1 MRPRRDS
8 PRPGAP
14 SPSPIV
20 ARRMLGEVTFAV
32 IGLLFLIA
40 DVRTFSSTFQQTF
53 FGQSNTTLAVMATA
67 VFATSFLAPIV
78 GWRLGPKRSV
88 GMSAAMLAIA
98 TLVAT
103 VLRNNIADLAPSI
116 TAIAGGLWWL
126 GLLHAS
132 RPPDRPSPLAVALP
146 IAVSADL
153 VLRAAFRTVP
163 LVDLN
168 AALAAPLVL
177 VAALVFLASGVA
189 AMSGARTWTRPDA
202 RGALALI
209 ALPALFLVAET
220 GATNGAQ
227 IALASGL
234 GLGPEPVRATQL
246 GMVLAGLGLAAG
258 SLALSRQHP
267 RGLTAAIA
275 CAVGAALLWYVHA
288 PVVSLVGGLVLAAG
302 LFLAAA
308 TIPGAPLKIA
318 GSPAV
323 VTFALALGWLVFVGT
338 AFGFY
343 AFWAYVPAVYA
354 ATAVVAVAALLVSG
368 GALPAWRALPIALVP
383 IVVGIP
389 FVALL
394 LTPQSPPSKDPTTPF
409 RLMTYNIHQG
419 FNAGQVPSLDM
430 LLDVI
435 SRESPHVLV
444 PQEVVRGW
452 MIDEQHDALGVLA
465 ERLDMPYV
473 FAPNIG
479 DLYGNAI
486 LSRFPMTDVKRV
498 HFAVQPSVKHQPRGA
513 VGVRVGDVLIITTHL
528 YDVADSSAIRQEQV
542 RTIMSEWDGEKV
554 AIIAGDM
561 NAEPGDLE
569 MGLFSEAGY
578 GDLGEPAGGTKSQEP
593 PRRRIDYIWGVG
605 VIGSSPHTV
614 MALGASDHR
623 AVVVNV
629 TKQSRP

>member
-1 MRPRRDS
+1 M
-8 PRPGAP
+8 
-14 SPSPIV
+14 V
-20 ARRMLGEVTFAV
+20 GEVTFAV

-67 VFATSFLAPIV
+67 VFATSFLAPLV

-88 GMSAAMLAIA
+88 GMSAAMLGIA
-98 TLVAT
+98 TVVAT
-103 VLRNNIADLAPSI
+103 VSRNNIADLALSV
-116 TAIAGGLWWL
+116 TALAGGMWWL

-132 RPPDRPSPLAVALP
+132 RPADRPSPLVVALP
-146 IAVSADL
+146 IAFSGDL

-168 AALAAPLVL
+168 PALAAPLIL
-177 VAALVFLASGVA
+177 VAALVFLAAGVA

-234 GLGPEPVRATQL
+234 GLGPEPARATQL
-246 GMVLAGLGLAAG
+246 GMVLVGLGLAAG
-258 SLALSRQHP
+258 SLALSRRYP
-267 RGLTAAIA
+267 RGFAAAIA
-275 CAVGAALLWYVHA
+275 CAIGAALLWYVHA

-302 LFLAAA
+302 LLLAAA
-308 TIPGAPLKIA
+308 TIPGASLKIG
-318 GSPAV
+318 GSPVV
-323 VTFALALGWLVFVGT
+323 VTLALALGWLVFVGT

-343 AFWAYVPAVYA
+343 AFWAYLPAVYA
-354 ATAVVAVAALLVSG
+354 ATAIVAIAALLVSG

-383 IVVGIP
+383 IVVGVP

-394 LTPQSPPSKDPTTPF
+394 LTPQSPPSRDPTSIF
-409 RLMTYNIHQG
+409 RVMTYNIHQG

-430 LLDVI
+430 LVDVI
-435 SRESPHVLV
+435 SRESPDVLV
-444 PQEVVRGW
+444 LQEVVRGW
-452 MIDEQHDALGVLA
+452 MIDEQHDALSVLA
-465 ERLDMPYV
+465 ERLGMPYV
-473 FAPNIG
+473 FGPNIG

-498 HFAVQPSVKHQPRGA
+498 HFAVQPSPKHQPRGA
-513 VGVRVGDVLIITTHL
+513 IGVRIGDVLIVTTHL
-528 YDVADSSAIRQEQV
+528 DEVADSSAIRQEQV
-542 RTIMSEWDGEKV
+542 RTILREWDGEKV

-561 NAEPGDLE
+561 NAEPGDFE
-569 MGLFSEAGY
+569 MAFFSEAGY
-578 GDLGEPAGGTKSQEP
+578 GDLAEPAGATTTMDDP
-593 PRRRIDYIWGVG
+593 PKRIDYIWGIG
-605 VIGSSPHTV
+605 VIGSNPHTV

-629 TKQSRP
+629 TKSSRP

>member
-1 MRPRRDS
+1 MKPPRDS

-32 IGLLFLIA
+32 IGLLFLVA

-88 GMSAAMLAIA
+88 GMSAAMLGIA

-103 VLRNNIADLAPSI
+103 VLRNNIADLALSI
-116 TAIAGGLWWL
+116 TAIAGGFWWL

-132 RPPDRPSPLAVALP
+132 RPADRPSPLTVALP
-146 IAVSADL
+146 IAFSADL

-258 SLALSRQHP
+258 SLGLSRQHP

-275 CAVGAALLWYVHA
+275 CAVGAALLWYVHT

-308 TIPGAPLKIA
+308 TIPGAPLKVA

-323 VTFALALGWLVFVGT
+323 VTFALALGWLAFVGT
-338 AFGFY
+338 TFGFY

-354 ATAVVAVAALLVSG
+354 AVALVVVAGLIVPAAG
-368 GALPAWRALPIALVP
+368 LPPWRMLAIALVP
-383 IVVGIP
+383 LVVGVP
-389 FVALL
+389 LAAFL
-394 LTPQSPPSKDPTTPF
+394 LTPAPGASVDPRNTF
-409 RLMTYNIHQG
+409 RVMTFNIHQG
-419 FNAGQVPSLDM
+419 FNAVQSPSLDQIV
-430 LLDVI
+430 DVI
-435 SRESPHVLV
+435 AHESP
-444 PQEVVRGW
+444 
-452 MIDEQHDALGVLA
+452 
-465 ERLDMPYV
+465 
-473 FAPNIG
+473 
-479 DLYGNAI
+479 
-486 LSRFPMTDVKRV
+486 
-498 HFAVQPSVKHQPRGA
+498 
-513 VGVRVGDVLIITTHL
+513 
-528 YDVADSSAIRQEQV
+528 
-542 RTIMSEWDGEKV
+542 
-554 AIIAGDM
+554 
-561 NAEPGDLE
+561 
-569 MGLFSEAGY
+569 
-578 GDLGEPAGGTKSQEP
+578 
-593 PRRRIDYIWGVG
+593 
-605 VIGSSPHTV
+605 
-614 MALGASDHR
+614 
-623 AVVVNV
+623 
-629 TKQSRP
+629 